1 MHSGVQHTL
10 CCVFVLIVFVLCTY
24 VASFSGLSS
33 SCVPMLPVSLDCLR
47 LVYLCCQFLWIVFV
61 LCTYVVSFSGLSS
74 SCVPMLSVSLDC
86 LRLVYLCCQFLWI
99 VHSVFSNVYFIN
111 CCKSINF
118 QFVDMLEQLKVSS
131 SL

>member
-61 LCTYVVSFSGLSS
+61 LCTYVASFSGLSS

-99 VHSVFSNVYFIN
+99 VFVLCTYVASFSGLSILYSLTFIS
-111 CCKSINF
+111 SIAVN
-118 QFVDMLEQLKVSS
+118 L
-131 SL
+131 